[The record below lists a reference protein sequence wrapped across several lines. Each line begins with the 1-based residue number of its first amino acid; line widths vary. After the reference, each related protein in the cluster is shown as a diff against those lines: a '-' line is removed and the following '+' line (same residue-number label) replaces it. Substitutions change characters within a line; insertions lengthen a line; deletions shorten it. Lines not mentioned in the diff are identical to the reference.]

1 MLSQAAK
8 SNFEH
13 QKCPLWLYSHLNNP
27 IQLIFKEVVSLLN
40 ILQLIAVGDQRGSID
55 LAFFDEGK
63 DLGAVAAIDTAGF
76 EGQVFAVH
84 FRQGQSL
91 CFIKEYYLT
100 TEE

>member
-27 IQLIFKEVVSLLN
+27 IQFVFKEVVSLFD
-40 ILQLIAVGDQRGSID
+40 ILQLVAVGDQRGCVD
-55 LAFFDEGK
+55 FACFDEGK

-91 CFIKEYYLT
+91 GFVKEYYLT

>member
-27 IQLIFKEVVSLLN
+27 IQFVFKEVVSLFD
-40 ILQLIAVGDQRGSID
+40 ILQLIAVGDQRSGID
-55 LAFFDEGK
+55 LAFFDEGE
-63 DLGAVAAIDTAGF
+63 DLGAVAAVNTTGF
-76 EGQVFAVH
+76 ESQIFAIH
-84 FRQGQSL
+84 LRQGQSL

>member
-8 SNFEH
+8 SNFAH

-27 IQLIFKEVVSLLN
+27 IQFVLEEVVSLLN
-40 ILQLIAVGDQRGSID
+40 ILQLIAVGDQRGGVD
-55 LAFFDEGK
+55 FALLDEGE
-63 DLGAVAAIDTAGF
+63 DFSAVAAVDAAGF

-84 FRQGQSL
+84 FQQGQSL